1 MRMKPKPNKPAE
13 HTLWL
18 FLVAFTGWAV
28 PGGGHFLIGQ
38 RRHAVVFFVTI
49 VLTFLVGLYIGSIG
63 IIDPVGAKPW
73 YLAQILTSPIVGW
86 LGQVAQKGDYP
97 VYGRPQDYGQI
108 YTALAGLLNLLCILN
123 AVYRAYSGIGET
135 IGQEEEHG

>member
-1 MRMKPKPNKPAE
+1 MAAKASRPIDL
-13 HTLWL
+13 TFWL
-18 FLVAFTGWAV
+18 FLVALTAWAV

-38 RRHAVVFFVTI
+38 RRHATVFFIAI
-49 VLTFLVGLYIGSIG
+49 VLTFLLGLFIGSIG
-63 IIDPVGAKPW
+63 IVDPVGAKAW
-73 YLAQILTSPIVGW
+73 YLAQILTSPVVGW

-135 IGQEEEHG
+135 IGQEEEDA

>member
-1 MRMKPKPNKPAE
+1 MQMKSHRPID
-13 HTLWL
+13 HIVWL
-18 FLVAFTGWAV
+18 FLVGMAAWAV

-38 RRHAVVFFVTI
+38 RRHAYVLFTTI

-63 IIDPVGAKPW
+63 IVDPVGARLW

-86 LGQVAQKGDYP
+86 LGQIAQKGDYF
-97 VYGRPQDYGQI
+97 VAGRAQDYGQI

-123 AVYRAYSGIGET
+123 AVYRAYSGIGEV
-135 IGQEEEHG
+135 IGQEEEND